1 MLKFFRSIYLS
12 NRVYWALVVLVILFT
27 LSFFFPELDMAPR
40 VGVLALGFFLFLDLV
55 MLYSAKT
62 PFKVKRTTPERLSN
76 GDDNPVQITVKNS
89 YRFPVY
95 ITVIDELPE
104 QFQKRDF
111 KINSLLA
118 PGAKKEISY
127 SIRPAE
133 RGRYSFGIVNVYAST
148 PTKLIQRRCRT
159 EEETEVACYPSFQQM
174 RRYQIMAISNRLQEI
189 GVKQVRRLGHSLE
202 FEQIKEY
209 TKGDDIRTVNW
220 RATARRSQLMVN
232 SYTDEK
238 SQQIYCVINKGRVMK
253 MPFDGLTLLDHAI
266 NATLVLT
273 NVALSK
279 QDKAGLITFSDKL
292 GTFLPADRK
301 PTQMNHVLESLYGQ
315 ETTFL
320 ESDFEKLYG
329 LIRSRMTH
337 RSLVVLFT
345 NFESFSSLEREL
357 PYLRKIAAHHLLM
370 VVFFENTEI
379 KKLLETQS
387 TTIGQV
393 YTKVIAEKFA
403 FEKRK
408 MVRELNNHGIIAVL
422 TTPKELTVNAV
433 NRYLELKTRRAI

>member
-1 MLKFFRSIYLS
+1 MLKFFRSIYIS
-12 NRVYWALVVLVILFT
+12 NRVYWVLVILVILFT
-27 LSFFFPELDMAPR
+27 LSFFFPVLSAVPR
-40 VGVLALGFFLFLDLV
+40 IGLLVFGFFLLLDMLL
-55 MLYSAKT
+55 LYSVRT
-62 PFKVKRTTPERLSN
+62 PFRLTRTLPERFSN
-76 GDDNPVQITVKNS
+76 GDNNPVNIYIRNR
-89 YRFPVY
+89 YRFPVF

-111 KINSLLA
+111 RVHTAVSA
-118 PGAKKEISY
+118 GAEKNISY
-127 SIRPAE
+127 SLQPAE
-133 RGRYSFGIVNVYAST
+133 RGKYGFGIVNVYAST
-148 PTKLIQRRCRT
+148 PAGLIQRRCYCG
-159 EEETEVACYPSFQQM
+159 EESEVSCYPSFHQM
-174 RRYQIMAISNRLQEI
+174 RRYQILAISNRLQEI
-189 GVKQVRRLGHSLE
+189 GVKQVRRLGHSME
-202 FEQIKEY
+202 FEQIKDY
-209 TKGDDIRTVNW
+209 VKGDDIRTVNW
-220 RATARRSQLMVN
+220 KATARRSQLMVN
-232 SYTDEK
+232 SYADEK

-253 MPFDGLTLLDHAI
+253 MPFDGLSLLDHAI

-273 NVALSK
+273 NVALNK

-301 PTQMNHVLESLYGQ
+301 PTQMNHLLESLYGQ

-329 LIRSRMTH
+329 LIRTRMTH

-345 NFESFSSLEREL
+345 NFESFSSMEREL

-379 KKLLETQS
+379 KKLGETKAVNV
-387 TTIGQV
+387 GQV

-408 MVRELNNHGIIAVL
+408 MVRELNSHGIIGVL
-422 TTPKELTVNAV
+422 TTPAELTVNAV

>member
-1 MLKFFRSIYLS
+1 MLQFFRSIYLS
-12 NRVYWALVVLVILFT
+12 NRVYWVLVALVILFT
-27 LSFFFPELDMAPR
+27 LAFFFPALQMAPR
-40 VGVLALGFFLFLDLV
+40 VGLMALAFFFLLDII

-62 PFKVKRTTPERLSN
+62 PFHVTRTLPDRLSN
-76 GDDNPVQITVKNS
+76 GDQNLVQISIKNR
-89 YRFPVY
+89 YRFPVF

-111 KINSLLA
+111 KVRAVLS
-118 PGAKKEISY
+118 PGAEKQVNY

-133 RGRYSFGIVNVYAST
+133 RGRYHFGVVNVFAAT
-148 PTKLIQRRCRT
+148 PAGLIQRRCKT
-159 EEETEVACYPSFQQM
+159 AGETEVPNYPSFQQM

-189 GVKQVRRLGHSLE
+189 GVKQVRKLGHSME

-209 TKGDDIRTVNW
+209 SKGDDIRTVNW

-232 SYTDEK
+232 SYADEK

-273 NVALSK
+273 NVALNK
-279 QDKAGLITFSDKL
+279 QDKAGLITFSEKP

-329 LIRSRMTH
+329 VIRTRMTH

-370 VVFFENTEI
+370 VVFFDNTEI
-379 KKLLETQS
+379 KKLLETES
-387 TTIGQV
+387 NAIGQV

>member
-12 NRVYWALVVLVILFT
+12 NRVYWALVVLVILFV
-27 LSFFFPELDMAPR
+27 LAFFFPVLGTAPR
-40 VGVLALGFFLFLDLV
+40 VGLLAFGFFLLLDMV
-55 MLYSAKT
+55 MLYSTGT
-62 PFKVKRTTPERLSN
+62 PFRVARDVPDRLSN
-76 GDDNPVQITVKNS
+76 GDDNLVQLTVKNR

-95 ITVIDELPE
+95 IAVVDELPE

-111 KINSLLA
+111 KIRSMLM
-118 PGAKKEISY
+118 PGAEKGINY
-127 SIRPAE
+127 IIRPAE
-133 RGRYSFGIVNVYAST
+133 RGSYDFGLVNIYAST
-148 PTKLIQRRCRT
+148 PAGLIQRRCRT
-159 EEETEVACYPSFQQM
+159 AEETEVACYPSFHQM
-174 RRYQIMAISNRLQEI
+174 RRYQLLAISNRLQEI
-189 GVKQVRRLGHSLE
+189 GVKQVRKLGHSME

-209 TKGDDIRTVNW
+209 AKGDDIRTVNW

-232 SYTDEK
+232 SYADEK

-253 MPFDGLTLLDHAI
+253 MPFDGMSLLDHAI

-279 QDKAGLITFSDKL
+279 QDKAGLITFSEKL

-329 LIRSRMTH
+329 LIRTRMTH

-357 PYLRKIAAHHLLM
+357 PYLRKISAHHLLM

-387 TTIGQV
+387 TSIGQV

-422 TTPKELTVNAV
+422 TTPKELTVNTI
-433 NRYLELKTRRAI
+433 NRYLELKTRNAI